1 MIADVEQKRALLEQ
15 ARLNL
20 GYTKIVAP
28 VSGEVNKTVVV
39 GMNVQE
45 GQQLLTVVPLNEVW
59 VTANFKETQLRDMRV
74 GQKAEIHADSS
85 GRTFKGHVD
94 SIAGAT
100 GPLFSLLPPENA
112 TGNYVKIVQRIPV
125 KIVLEPGENK
135 DRGLRPG
142 MNVVPDVYLQMSS
155 AALTLDQ
162 DVWRPKYNPWLIAVV
177 VALAAFMEVLDTS
190 IANVA
195 LPYMAGNL
203 GASNDQ
209 STWVLTSYLVSN
221 AIILPISGWLAGA
234 LGRKRFFMACLT
246 VFTVSSLLCGI
257 APSLGFLLFFR
268 VLQGAGGG
276 GLQPMAQAIL
286 ADTFPPQQRGL
297 AFALYGIT
305 AIMAPTIGPT
315 LGGWITF
322 NYSWRWIFFINLPVG
337 VVTWFLVRR
346 FVEDPP
352 YLRKLKAAG
361 VKLDYIGIA
370 LLALGIGALQ
380 VLLDKGQE
388 DDWFGSHFITTLVV
402 IATVCLISLVIWEW
416 YQKAPIIDVRMFKN
430 FNFAGSSL
438 MMFTLGI
445 LLFSSLVL
453 MPQFLQTLVGY
464 TSELAGLALSA
475 GGLVLL
481 IEMPIMGQLTT
492 KIQARYLIAFG
503 WLALSIAM
511 FYSTKRI
518 DLQISFSAATW
529 LRIAQVIGLGFLF
542 VPITLVAYIGIA
554 PEKNNAV
561 AGIINFMRNMGSS
574 VGTSLVTTLIARRSQ
589 FHQGR
594 LVQNVRVDNPNFVN
608 AANGLAQHLAASG
621 VGKHEAQMTAYARIY
636 QSLASP
642 GHKPGIYR
650 HLYGPLRG
658 SGDHVLSG
666 FRSEE
671 K

>member
-1 MIADVEQKRALLEQ
+1 
-15 ARLNL
+15 
-20 GYTKIVAP
+20 
-28 VSGEVNKTVVV
+28 
-39 GMNVQE
+39 
-45 GQQLLTVVPLNEVW
+45 
-59 VTANFKETQLRDMRV
+59 
-74 GQKAEIHADSS
+74 
-85 GRTFKGHVD
+85 
-94 SIAGAT
+94 
-100 GPLFSLLPPENA
+100 
-112 TGNYVKIVQRIPV
+112 
-125 KIVLEPGENK
+125 
-135 DRGLRPG
+135 
-142 MNVVPDVYLQMSS
+142 MSS

-221 AIILPISGWLAGA
+221 AIVLPISGWLAGA

-246 VFTVSSLLCGI
+246 VFTVSSLLCGV

-337 VVTWFLVRR
+337 LATWFLVRH

-352 YLRKLKAAG
+352 YLARLKAAG

-370 LLALGIGALQ
+370 LLTLGIGALQ

-388 DDWFGSHFITTLVV
+388 DDWFGSHFITTLIVV
-402 IATVCLISLVIWEW
+402 ATVCLLSLVIWEW
-416 YQKAPIIDVRMFKN
+416 FQKTPIIDVRMFSN
-430 FNFAGSSL
+430 FNFASASL
-438 MMFTLGI
+438 MMFMLGI
-445 LLFSSLVL
+445 MLFSSLVL
-453 MPQFLQTLVGY
+453 MPQFLQTLLGY

-475 GGLVLL
+475 GGVVLL

-492 KIQARYLIAFG
+492 KIQARRLIAFG

-511 FYSTKRI
+511 YYSTQRI

-529 LRIAQVIGLGFLF
+529 LRITQVIGLGFLF
-542 VPITLVAYIGIA
+542 VPITLVAYIGIS

-589 FHQGR
+589 FHQAR
-594 LVQNVRVDNPNFVN
+594 LIEYTRAGNPNFQNSVS
-608 AANGLAQHLAASG
+608 GLTQRLAHSG
-621 VGKHEAQMTAYARIY
+621 LSAPDAQMGAYARIY
-636 QSLASP
+636 RSIQAQAGSLAYIDTFMVLCVGAAIMFCMTFVLKKNDP
-642 GHKPGIYR
+642 GG
-650 HLYGPLRG
+650 GG
-658 SGDHVLSG
+658 AVEVG
-666 FRSEE
+666 
-671 K
+671 

>member
-1 MIADVEQKRALLEQ
+1 MSA
-15 ARLNL
+15 
-20 GYTKIVAP
+20 
-28 VSGEVNKTVVV
+28 
-39 GMNVQE
+39 
-45 GQQLLTVVPLNEVW
+45 
-59 VTANFKETQLRDMRV
+59 
-74 GQKAEIHADSS
+74 ADS
-85 GRTFKGHVD
+85 
-94 SIAGAT
+94 I
-100 GPLFSLLPPENA
+100 
-112 TGNYVKIVQRIPV
+112 
-125 KIVLEPGENK
+125 
-135 DRGLRPG
+135 
-142 MNVVPDVYLQMSS
+142 S
-155 AALTLDQ
+155 AEQ
-162 DVWRPKYNPWLIAVV
+162 DIWRPRYNPWLIAVV

-221 AIILPISGWLAGA
+221 AIVLPISGWLAGA
-234 LGRKRFFMACLT
+234 LGRKRFFMACLG
-246 VFTVSSLLCGI
+246 VFTVSSLLCAV
-257 APSLGFLLFFR
+257 APSLGLLLFFR

-337 VVTWFLVRR
+337 ILTWFLVRR

-352 YLRKLKAAG
+352 YLSRLKAAG

-370 LLALGIGALQ
+370 LLTLGIGALQ

-388 DDWFGSHFITTLVV
+388 DDWFGSRFITTLVV
-402 IATVCLISLVIWEW
+402 VATVCLISLVIWEW
-416 YQKAPIIDVRMFKN
+416 HQKAPIIDVRMFKS
-430 FNFAGSSL
+430 FNFASASL
-438 MMFTLGI
+438 MMFMLGI
-445 LLFSSLVL
+445 MLFSSLVL
-453 MPQFLQTLVGY
+453 MPQFLQTLLGY

-481 IEMPIMGQLTT
+481 FEMPIIGQLTT
-492 KIQARYLIAFG
+492 KVQARRLIAFG

-518 DLQISFSAATW
+518 DLQISFAAATW

-542 VPITLVAYIGIA
+542 VPITLAAYIGIA

-589 FHQGR
+589 FHQAR
-594 LVQNVRVDNPNFVN
+594 LIDNTRDGNPNFQTSL
-608 AANGLAQHLAASG
+608 NGLTQRLAHSG
-621 VGKHEAQMTAYARIY
+621 LSAHDAQMGAYARIY
-636 QSLASP
+636 QSIQRQAGSLAYIDTFMVLCVGAAIMFFLSFILKKNQP
-642 GHKPGIYR
+642 GGGAE
-650 HLYGPLRG
+650 LAAG
-658 SGDHVLSG
+658 
-666 FRSEE
+666 
-671 K
+671 